1 VQQAVSLAKRPHIVV
16 GTPGR
21 LLDHLTDTKG
31 FSLNKLKYLVLD
43 EADKLLNV
51 EFQKALD
58 DILNVIPKERRTFLF
73 SATMTNKV
81 GELVVFRE
89 ELLFLWIQ
97 ERTELNIAG
106 IPSID
111 CLLYQIDVAMLAA

>member
-1 VQQAVSLAKRPHIVV
+1 M
-16 GTPGR
+16 
-21 LLDHLTDTKG
+21 
-31 FSLNKLKYLVLD
+31 D